1 MFVPGSALLVVSAR
15 KTLNRL
21 QRTHGATAMESAAIF
36 PGVCAAID
44 QHAAA
49 IRDILDLGVENSN
62 LVPVSV
68 LLAGYARGI
77 LEDLREAEHAALP
90 QSPLD
95 WQDADW
101 LHLRLAAV
109 CTLARAS

>member
-21 QRTHGATAMESAAIF
+21 QRTHGAPAAEAAAVF
-36 PGVCAAID
+36 PGVAAAID

-49 IRDILDLGVENSN
+49 VRDILDLGVENSS
-62 LVPVSV
+62 LVPASV

-77 LEDLREAEHAALP
+77 LDDLRDAEAELP
-90 QSPLD
+90 FSLLD
-95 WQDADW
+95 WQDAGW

-109 CTLARAS
+109 CSLARPS

>member
-21 QRTHGATAMESAAIF
+21 QRTHGAPAAEAAALF
-36 PGVCAAID
+36 PGVSAAID

-49 IRDILDLGVENSN
+49 VRDILELGVENSS

-77 LEDLREAEHAALP
+77 MEDLRDADAEFPL
-90 QSPLD
+90 SLLD

-101 LHLRLAAV
+101 SHLRLAAV

>member
-21 QRTHGATAMESAAIF
+21 QRTHGAPAAEAAAVF
-36 PGVCAAID
+36 PGVSAAID

-49 IRDILDLGVENSN
+49 VRDILDLGVENSS
-62 LVPVSV
+62 LVPTSV

-77 LEDLREAEHAALP
+77 LEDLREAEAIVPHSL
-90 QSPLD
+90 LD

-101 LHLRLAAV
+101 LHLRLAGV
-109 CTLARAS
+109 CALARAA

>member
-21 QRTHGATAMESAAIF
+21 QRTHGAPAAEAAALF
-36 PGVCAAID
+36 PGVCAEID

-49 IRDILDLGVENSN
+49 VRDILDLGVENSSV
-62 LVPVSV
+62 VPTSV

-77 LEDLREAEHAALP
+77 LDDLRDADAEVP
-90 QSPLD
+90 MSPLD

-101 LHLRLAAV
+101 LHLRLAGV
-109 CTLARAS
+109 CSLARPA

>member
-1 MFVPGSALLVVSAR
+1 MFLPGSALLVVSAR

-21 QRTHGATAMESAAIF
+21 QRTHGAPATLAANAF
-36 PGVCAAID
+36 PGVAAAID

-49 IRDILDLGVENSN
+49 VRDILDLGVENSS
-62 LVPVSV
+62 LVPTSV

-77 LEDLREAEHAALP
+77 LEDLREAAPENP
-90 QSPLD
+90 YTTED
-95 WQDADW
+95 WQHTDW

-109 CTLARAS
+109 CSLARPH

>member
-21 QRTHGATAMESAAIF
+21 HCTHGAPAAEAAAVF
-36 PGVCAAID
+36 PGVSAAID

-49 IRDILDLGVENSN
+49 IRDILDLGVDNSG
-62 LVPVSV
+62 LVPTSV

-77 LEDLREAEHAALP
+77 LEDLREAEAAVLP
-90 QSPLD
+90 HSLLD

-101 LHLRLAAV
+101 LHLRLAGV
-109 CTLARAS
+109 CALARAS

>member
-21 QRTHGATAMESAAIF
+21 QRTHGAPAAEAAALF
-36 PGVCAAID
+36 PGVSAAID

-49 IRDILDLGVENSN
+49 IRDILDLGVENSA
-62 LVPVSV
+62 LVPTSV

-77 LEDLREAEHAALP
+77 LEDLREAEAELP
-90 QSPLD
+90 LSPLD

-109 CTLARAS
+109 CSLSRAS

>member
-21 QRTHGATAMESAAIF
+21 QRTHGAPAAEAAAVF
-36 PGVCAAID
+36 PGVSAAID

-49 IRDILDLGVENSN
+49 VRDILDLGVENSS
-62 LVPVSV
+62 LVPTSV

-77 LEDLREAEHAALP
+77 LEDLREAEAILP
-90 QSPLD
+90 RSPLD

-101 LHLRLAAV
+101 LHLRLAAI
-109 CTLARAS
+109 CALARAC

>member
-21 QRTHGATAMESAAIF
+21 QRTHGAPAAEAAAVF
-36 PGVCAAID
+36 PGVSAAID

-49 IRDILDLGVENSN
+49 VRDILDLGVENSG
-62 LVPVSV
+62 LVPASV
-68 LLAGYARGI
+68 LLAGYAPGI
-77 LEDLREAEHAALP
+77 LEDLREAEAVLP
-90 QSPLD
+90 HSLLD

-101 LHLRLAAV
+101 IHLRLAGV
-109 CTLARAS
+109 CSLARAS

>member
-21 QRTHGATAMESAAIF
+21 QRTHGAPALEAAAVF
-36 PGVCAAID
+36 PGVSAVID

-49 IRDILDLGVENSN
+49 VRDILDLGVENSG

-90 QSPLD
+90 RSPLD

-109 CTLARAS
+109 CSLARAS

>member
-1 MFVPGSALLVVSAR
+1 MS
-15 KTLNRL
+15 
-21 QRTHGATAMESAAIF
+21 
-36 PGVCAAID
+36 AAID

-49 IRDILDLGVENSN
+49 IRDILDLGVENSA
-62 LVPVSV
+62 LVPTSV

-77 LEDLREAEHAALP
+77 LEDLREAEAELP
-90 QSPLD
+90 LSPLD

-109 CTLARAS
+109 CSLSRAS